1 MNINTEKAAGNVI
14 IFGMVI
20 IMLTFSL
27 LTAKDFYSDYSDGVS
42 TRMLKRGGCR
52 RCEYPTVAKLAKQA
66 IENHG
71 VIRQSDYDEAMEEAK
86 RMEHR
91 QTMED
96 LREKVG
102 ARALSTA
109 TLRARLRAGW
119 QRVGIMRKINDF
131 SATKIYT
138 TMTAAAL
145 IIFGLICFFVVIP
158 HDLKKR
164 RLITPSWQTCSIGRA
179 SPRSSSID
187 SGATKDQWQNSC
199 RDYRDAGQ
207 LSSELTHKNLVD
219 SFRKRL
225 TASASAG
232 SWTN

>member
-42 TRMLKRGGCR
+42 TRMLKKLDAAAA
-52 RCEYPTVAKLAKQA
+52 EYPTVAKLAKQA

-102 ARALSTA
+102 APRAEYGDTTSQIES
-109 TLRARLRAGW
+109 RLA
-119 QRVGIMRKINDF
+119 K
-131 SATKIYT
+131 
-138 TMTAAAL
+138 
-145 IIFGLICFFVVIP
+145 
-158 HDLKKR
+158 
-164 RLITPSWQTCSIGRA
+164 
-179 SPRSSSID
+179 
-187 SGATKDQWQNSC
+187 
-199 RDYRDAGQ
+199 
-207 LSSELTHKNLVD
+207 E
-219 SFRKRL
+219 
-225 TASASAG
+225 
-232 SWTN
+232 